1 VADPQGSYLYT
12 LLHGS
17 VHGFQA
23 DPTSGTITELPGSP
37 FTDGSSNYYES
48 GLYVTNTN
56 PQASSGPYLE
66 IAGGGSFP
74 QTPVGS
80 TSPETI
86 TVTLSNIGDVTMSL
100 SSLAIASDV
109 THSFSETNNCP
120 SALVPQAS
128 CQATLFFTPAVTGV
142 LQATL
147 QITDNAPGSP
157 QSVSISG
164 VGTSSTTQP
173 QVSLSSSSL
182 GFGNQTQ
189 GTSSTPQ
196 VVTLT
201 NTGNTTLHISA
212 VTLTGSYP
220 KDWTETTSCSAPV
233 AAQGTCTV
241 SLTFSPSDNGVLS
254 AVVNLADDAPNSP
267 QTINLYG
274 NAPPAVLL
282 NASANGGSTVATV
295 SAGQTATYNLQATP
309 GPNFTGTIT
318 FACSGVPFGAVCTVP
333 PSVAVSNGAATP
345 FTVSVSTLSPSQAAV
360 LPGLA
365 RQSSSRLRP
374 HPGFSLAFFAASLL
388 FALMLRA
395 RIRLQ
400 APSRWLAS
408 TAAILLMTALVFSG
422 NGCGS
427 AGSSQSVSPPPQ
439 SAAMPVISPASG
451 TFYAAQ
457 SVTITD
463 ATAGASVH
471 YTTDGSTPTASSP
484 VYQAALS
491 LSSLT
496 TVQAMAVAPNYAN
509 SAVASATFKFQTPSG
524 TITLTPTATPSGTN
538 KQLPLTPILLTLN
551 VQ

>member
-1 VADPQGSYLYT
+1 
-12 LLHGS
+12 
-17 VHGFQA
+17 
-23 DPTSGTITELPGSP
+23 
-37 FTDGSSNYYES
+37 
-48 GLYVTNTN
+48 
-56 PQASSGPYLE
+56 
-66 IAGGGSFP
+66 
-74 QTPVGS
+74 
-80 TSPETI
+80 
-86 TVTLSNIGDVTMSL
+86 
-100 SSLAIASDV
+100 
-109 THSFSETNNCP
+109 
-120 SALVPQAS
+120 
-128 CQATLFFTPAVTGV
+128 V

-164 VGTSSTTQP
+164 VGTSSATQP

-182 GFGNQTQ
+182 SFGNQTQ
-189 GTSSTPQ
+189 GTSGTPQ

-201 NTGNTTLHISA
+201 NTGNATLHISG
-212 VTLTGSYP
+212 VTLTGSYS
-220 KDWTETTSCSAPV
+220 KDWTVTTTCSAPV

-241 SLTFSPSDNGVLS
+241 SVTFAPSDNGVLS
-254 AVVNLADDAPNSP
+254 AFVNIADDAPDSP

-274 NAPPAVLL
+274 SAPPAVLL
-282 NASANGGSTVATV
+282 NASANGGSTTATV
-295 SAGQTATYNLQATP
+295 SAGQTATYNLQAMP

-333 PSVAVSNGAATP
+333 PSIAVSNGAATP

-360 LPGLA
+360 FPGLA
-365 RQSSSRLRP
+365 RQSSGRLRP
-374 HPGFSLAFFAASLL
+374 YPGFSLAFSAVLLL
-388 FALMLRA
+388 FALTLRA
-395 RIRLQ
+395 RTRLQ

-422 NGCGS
+422 IGCGS
-427 AGSSQSVSPPPQ
+427 ASSSQSVSPPPPPQ

-457 SVTITD
+457 SVTMTD

-496 TVQAMAVAPNYAN
+496 TVQAMASAPNHAN

-524 TITLTPTATPSGTN
+524 TITLTSTATPSGSS
-538 KQLPLTPILLTLN
+538 KQLTSTPILLTLK